1 MPSDTFRVGITRD
14 TLRDDGTSIFDKRAL
29 AIFDQAALPWEF
41 IPDNVKELTAA
52 HGAQYDALC
61 VLNPKVPA
69 AVVSAPDRRVKIV
82 ARMGVGYD
90 SVDVKACTENG
101 VILTNTPDGVRRP
114 VATSILALI
123 LALSHKLATKDAL
136 TRTGRWTETTNH
148 MGVGLT
154 GRTVGSIG
162 MGNIGGELFRLLA
175 PLDMVHLA
183 CDPYAKAGD
192 AAALRV
198 RLTDKDTVFR
208 EADFVCVNTPLT
220 PETRAFIGAREFS
233 LMKPTAY
240 FINTARG
247 PIVDEKAL
255 YAALAGRRIAGA
267 ALDVF
272 EVEPV
277 GRDNPLLALD
287 NVIVTPHSI
296 CWTDEF
302 FRNNAESAFRSVV
315 AVATGKTPTFVVN
328 RDVLQHKDVRA
339 RLLDPHQAR
348 P

>member
-1 MPSDTFRVGITRD
+1 MSSDQFRVGITRD
-14 TLRDDGTSIFDKRAL
+14 TLRADGTSIFDKRAL
-29 AIFDQAALPWEF
+29 QIFDDAKLSWEF
-41 IPDNVKELTAA
+41 ISDDVKELTAA

-69 AVVSAPDRRVKIV
+69 AVVSGPGRRVKIV

-90 SVDVKACTENG
+90 SVDVKACTEHG
-101 VILTNTPDGVRRP
+101 VLLTNTPDGVRRP
-114 VATSILALI
+114 VATSILALM
-123 LALSHKLATKDAL
+123 LALSHKLPAKDAL
-136 TRTGRWTETTNH
+136 TRTGRWNETTNY

-162 MGNIGGELFRLLA
+162 VGNIGGELFRLLA
-175 PLDMVHLA
+175 PLEMQHLA
-183 CDPYAKAGD
+183 YDPYAKAED
-192 AAALRV
+192 AAKLDV

-208 EADFVCVNTPLT
+208 ESDFLCVNTPLT
-220 PETRAFIGAREFS
+220 PETRGFIGAREFA

-255 YAALAGRRIAGA
+255 YAALAEKRIAGA

-277 GRDNPLLALD
+277 GQDNPLLALD
-287 NVIVTPHSI
+287 SVIVTPHSI

-328 RDVLQHKDVRA
+328 RDVLQHKDVEA
-339 RLLDPHQAR
+339 RLLDRHPQR

>member
-1 MPSDTFRVGITRD
+1 MGSETFRVGITRD
-14 TLRDDGTSIFDKRAL
+14 TLRADGTSIFDPRAL
-29 AIFDQAALPWEF
+29 QIVDEAKLQWEF

-61 VLNPKVPA
+61 VLNPRVPA
-69 AVVSAPDRRVKIV
+69 AVVSAPDSRVRIV

-90 SVDVKACTENG
+90 SVDVKACSENG

-123 LALSHKLATKDAL
+123 LALSHKLATKDSL
-136 TRTGRWTETTNH
+136 TRTGRWSETTNH

-162 MGNIGGELFRLLA
+162 VGNIGSELFRLLA
-175 PLDMVHLA
+175 PLEMVHLA
-183 CDPYAKAGD
+183 YDPYAKAED
-192 AAALRV
+192 AARLRV
-198 RLTDKDTVFR
+198 RLTDKETVFR

-220 PETRAFIGAREFS
+220 PETRGFIGAREFA

-247 PIVDEKAL
+247 PIVDEQAL
-255 YAALAGRRIAGA
+255 YAALAERRLAGA

-272 EVEPV
+272 EVEPI

-328 RDVLQHKDVRA
+328 RDVLEHTAVRA
-339 RLLDPHQAR
+339 RLLDRHGER